1 MFGRALRLTPRAW
14 PVLGGIVT
22 VAFAGCGGSHHS
34 PAAASANGPTVYA
47 GEVGVLSAP
56 TRVARGRPKL
66 VLPPALTVPG
76 RFPLNSIVKFNVPV
90 RNDGTRVLRIR
101 KLDPG

>member
-1 MFGRALRLTPRAW
+1 MTARAW

-22 VAFAGCGGSHHS
+22 VALAGCGGSQ
-34 PAAASANGPTVYA
+34 PQTATTSANGPTVYA

-56 TRVARGRPKL
+56 TRAVRGRPKL
-66 VLPPALTVPG
+66 VLPRALTVPG